1 MQSQKIK
8 GIRFDVFASTLIE
21 FIAEEK
27 VKKLKLL
34 GNSLKLVMN
43 ARQGRDFSLDFYCY
57 FYCYFYFSFYY
68 QRQALKLD

>member
-43 ARQGRDFSLDFYCY
+43 ARQGRDFSLE
-57 FYCYFYFSFYY
+57 SFEKQIIGIYG
-68 QRQALKLD
+68 QRDHN